1 MIPRFSVD
9 AKRRRKLVSVLIS
22 VSSNQD
28 TTENR
33 IYLWLICIDRPMVN
47 AQQCAH
53 MKTSR
58 FVLRGFKRPREVA
71 SESLGKLELNV
82 LKEIWQRDE
91 VSVRDIYLAFGER
104 IAYTTLMTTLDRLFK
119 KKLLTRRKD
128 GRAFI
133 YLPAVSPDELE
144 QGIRED
150 VIDGLLGHGADAVQP
165 VLACIVDTVSE
176 RDRELLDELD
186 RLIKE
191 KRRELKQRPR

>member
-1 MIPRFSVD
+1 MLNNASQMKTPRF
-9 AKRRRKLVSVLIS
+9 
-22 VSSNQD
+22 
-28 TTENR
+28 
-33 IYLWLICIDRPMVN
+33 
-47 AQQCAH
+47 
-53 MKTSR
+53 
-58 FVLRGFKRPREVA
+58 FLRGFKQPREVA
-71 SESLGKLELNV
+71 SESLGKLEQDV
-82 LKEIWQRDE
+82 LKEVWRRGE
-91 VSVRDIYLAFGER
+91 VSVRDVFQSFGEG

-133 YLPAVSPDELE
+133 YLPAVSSAELE

-150 VIDGLLGHGADAVQP
+150 VIEGLLGHGADAVQP

-191 KRRELKQRPR
+191 KRRELNRGVN

>member
-1 MIPRFSVD
+1 
-9 AKRRRKLVSVLIS
+9 
-22 VSSNQD
+22 
-28 TTENR
+28 
-33 IYLWLICIDRPMVN
+33 
-47 AQQCAH
+47 

-58 FVLRGFKRPREVA
+58 FFLRGFKRPREVA
-71 SESLGKLELNV
+71 SESLGKLEQDVLNEV
-82 LKEIWQRDE
+82 WRRGE
-91 VSVRDIYLAFGER
+91 VSVRDVYLSFGEA

-133 YLPAVSPDELE
+133 YLPAVSSAELE

-150 VIDGLLGHGADAVQP
+150 VIEGLLGHGADAVEP
-165 VLACIVDTVSE
+165 VLACIVDTVSA

-191 KRRELKQRPR
+191 KRRELNRGVN